1 MGGATERAQ
10 ALLDPLSANSDC
22 ASAFKDE
29 KEEEREQAGK
39 AGMEWDG
46 TRSGRIKHRQV
57 CTKRASITSRARGNN
72 ADHA

>member
-29 KEEEREQAGK
+29 KEEGGRESRRGRHGMGWNKEWKDK
-39 AGMEWDG
+39 ASPSVHEACV
-46 TRSGRIKHRQV
+46 HHQP
-57 CTKRASITSRARGNN
+57 RGNN

>member
-29 KEEEREQAGK
+29 KEEERAGGEGGH
-39 AGMEWDG
+39 GMEQG
-46 TRSGRIKHRQV
+46 VEG
-57 CTKRASITSRARGNN
+57 
-72 ADHA
+72 

>member
-29 KEEEREQAGK
+29 KEEGGREGAGGEGRH
-39 AGMEWDG
+39 GMEQG
-46 TRSGRIKHRQV
+46 VEG
-57 CTKRASITSRARGNN
+57 
-72 ADHA
+72 